1 MAERPESELFNGIS
15 CLTLE
20 TKETKNHHV
29 HGRIGSDQDQEF
41 HHRGPTLG
49 KMLVRAKVF
58 KTNQTNSILFRLQFL
73 DLMLK
78 RRDFI
83 YIFTNFFP

>member
-58 KTNQTNSILFRLQFL
+58 QTNRTKLILFRVKCLV
-73 DLMLK
+73 LMLK
-78 RRDFI
+78 RKVFVHM
-83 YIFTNFFP
+83 FTN